1 MSGRPPVKPT
11 TTEAYG
17 LPPEAAHLIQKL
29 RNMPPEQ
36 RNTIIHPN
44 KDTK

>member
-1 MSGRPPVKPT
+1 MITPHT
-11 TTEAYG
+11 ATTETFG

-29 RNMPPEQ
+29 RAMTPEQ
-36 RNTIIHPN
+36 RNTIL